1 MLSILFLKKISLHSF
16 YVIIPF
22 HALAIMAMFWFST
35 HWQWALLFWIL
46 FGIVGN
52 GVAGHRYFAHKS
64 FETFTP
70 LHYILAY
77 LTVMAAFAPPSY
89 WVLQHAHHHR
99 NSDNE
104 EDIHTPRKG
113 LWQSWYGW
121 LFDRDYVDFVLKNKK
136 AVVSAII
143 RNKLKFF
150 ETYYYSIIYISLTV
164 MFIIDYK
171 IAMMYFVAYAFEVF
185 RLGAVNTM
193 CHKWGYRNH
202 DTNDNSRNNILVGW
216 LGMGFGWHNNHHAD
230 PRKLILTEKWWEID
244 IEGIIGWVLSKK

>member
-1 MLSILFLKKISLHSF
+1 ML
-16 YVIIPF
+16 
-22 HALAIMAMFWFST
+22 WFST

-46 FGIVGN
+46 FGIIGN

-121 LFDRDYVDFVLKNKK
+121 LFDRDYVEFVLKNKK
-136 AVVSAII
+136 AVVSAIV

-171 IAMMYFVAYAFEVF
+171 IAMMYFSAYAFEVF
-185 RLGAVNTM
+185 RLGAVNSM
-193 CHKWGYRNH
+193 CHKWGYRSH
-202 DTNDNSRNNILVGW
+202 DTNDNSKNNLLVGW

-244 IEGIIGWVLSKK
+244 IEGIIGWAISKKINKS